1 MENIQLDKHIGTN
14 VIMLLAIILFVQILT
29 TIGIT
34 VPSQLIPAAS
44 AVVKAGNITS
54 VDIKAGSGLSS
65 TMPLH
70 PSILYLHKGDTV
82 KWINNDNVNHSITSL
97 LFNSGILLP
106 KASGHGPSTFSY
118 TFNQDGTVAYVD
130 SLHPF
135 LGGVI
140 YVDVPTTQRELISTT
155 MPFINVKVE
164 MPQNAAYKNNYGAFF
179 VPASIQVPVGTK
191 VTWSNK
197 DYVAHTATSAD
208 GSTFDTKTI
217 LPGTSLTL
225 TLQHKGIFPYYCKIH
240 PWMMGTILVS

>member
-1 MENIQLDKHIGTN
+1 
-14 VIMLLAIILFVQILT
+14 VRWV
-29 TIGIT
+29 
-34 VPSQLIPAAS
+34 
-44 AVVKAGNITS
+44 
-54 VDIKAGSGLSS
+54 
-65 TMPLH
+65 
-70 PSILYLHKGDTV
+70 
-82 KWINNDNVNHSITSL
+82 NNDNVNHSITSL

-106 KASGHGPSTFSY
+106 KASGHGPYNFSY
-118 TFNQDGTVAYVD
+118 TSNQDGTVVYVD

-155 MPFINVKVE
+155 TPFVNVKVE

-197 DYVAHTATSAD
+197 DYVASAD

-225 TLQHKGIFPYYCKIH
+225 TLQHKGVFPYYCKIH